1 MELTPPAGNY
11 RICKIIYMYNCK
23 KFYAVTYCL
32 LVQHTTYVHVHVYQ
46 FIYRMYRYTGIY
58 FVNLNSTYSLSFK
71 FRFVDD
77 FYDVKEEKVTTLI
90 LTLLVLVG
98 SLV

>member
-1 MELTPPAGNY
+1 M
-11 RICKIIYMYNCK
+11 YMYINLYTVC
-23 KFYAVTYCL
+23 
-32 LVQHTTYVHVHVYQ
+32 
-46 FIYRMYRYTGIY
+46 TGIY

-71 FRFVDD
+71 FRFDDD
-77 FYDVKEEKVTTLI
+77 FYDVKEERVTTLV